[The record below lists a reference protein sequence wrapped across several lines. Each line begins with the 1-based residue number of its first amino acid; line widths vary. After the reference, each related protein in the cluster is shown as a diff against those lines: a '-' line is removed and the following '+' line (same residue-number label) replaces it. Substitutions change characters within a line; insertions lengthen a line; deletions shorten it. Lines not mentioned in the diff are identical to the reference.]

1 MRPLHN
7 ENPIVF
13 SGSYSMKI
21 TKDEVRHISLLSR
34 LLFSDEEIEVFSKDL
49 NSILE
54 YVSKISELNT
64 EDVEPT
70 SHVVPLMNIMRDDVV
85 KTSLTIDKVLQN
97 APDKEDECFKVPKII
112 Q

>member
-1 MRPLHN
+1 
-7 ENPIVF
+7 
-13 SGSYSMKI
+13 MKI
-21 TKDEVRHISLLSR
+21 TKDEVKHISLLSR

-70 SHVVPLMNIMRDDVV
+70 LHVIPLMNVMRDDVV
-85 KTSLTIDKVLQN
+85 KPSLNIDKVLQN

>member
-1 MRPLHN
+1 
-7 ENPIVF
+7 
-13 SGSYSMKI
+13 MKI
-21 TKDEVRHISLLSR
+21 TKDEVKHISLLSR

-64 EDVEPT
+64 DDVEPT
-70 SHVVPLMNIMRDDVV
+70 SHVVPLMNVMRDDVV
-85 KTSLTIDKVLQN
+85 KPSLNIDKVLQN

>member
-1 MRPLHN
+1 
-7 ENPIVF
+7 
-13 SGSYSMKI
+13 MKI
-21 TKDEVRHISLLSR
+21 TKDEVKHISLLSR

-70 SHVVPLMNIMRDDVV
+70 LHVVPLMNVMRDDVV
-85 KTSLTIDKVLQN
+85 KPSLNIEKVLQN

>member
-1 MRPLHN
+1 
-7 ENPIVF
+7 
-13 SGSYSMKI
+13 MKI
-21 TKDEVRHISLLSR
+21 TKDEVKHISLLSR

-70 SHVVPLMNIMRDDVV
+70 SHVVPLMNVMRDDVV
-85 KTSLTIDKVLQN
+85 KPSLNIDKVLQN

>member
-1 MRPLHN
+1 
-7 ENPIVF
+7 
-13 SGSYSMKI
+13 MKI
-21 TKDEVRHISLLSR
+21 TKDEVKHISLLSR
-34 LLFSDEEIEVFSKDL
+34 LLFSDKEIEVFSKDL

-64 EDVEPT
+64 DDVEPT
-70 SHVVPLMNIMRDDVV
+70 SHVVPLMNVMRDDVV
-85 KTSLTIDKVLQN
+85 KPSLNIEKVLQN

>member
-1 MRPLHN
+1 
-7 ENPIVF
+7 
-13 SGSYSMKI
+13 MKI

-34 LLFSDEEIEVFSKDL
+34 LLFTDEEIEAFSKDL

-64 EDVEPT
+64 ENVEPT
-70 SHVVPLMNIMRDDVV
+70 SHPLPLMNVMRDDVV
-85 KTSLTIDKVLQN
+85 RPSLDVEKVLQN
-97 APDKEDECFKVPKII
+97 APDKEDNCFKVPKII